1 MSNRSDI
8 TVGSKW
14 IPKKFSPN
22 ITSKPKYA
30 VVCRIESNN
39 TWIWYEKVFDREPTG
54 RNLLSKDCYWF
65 LRNYELLE
73 EGRSEYIL

>member
-1 MSNRSDI
+1 MNKRSDI

-14 IPKKFSPN
+14 EPRKLAPN
-22 ITSKPKYA
+22 IVSIPKYA
-30 VVCRIESNN
+30 IVWKTEANS
-39 TWIWYEKVFDREPTG
+39 TWIWYEKVFHGEPTG
-54 RNLLSKDCYWF
+54 LGQIQKDHYWF